1 MAAPTCPAEKICV
14 PTWVYNV
21 PSWIL
26 VLMISGGGIIL
37 LMIIILAMQGSN
49 IKNEM
54 KLTGILRQTC
64 GEDAFRSA
72 LQQLN
77 A

>member
-1 MAAPTCPAEKICV
+1 MALSPCPTEKVCV

-21 PSWIL
+21 PSWIV

-37 LMIIILAMQGSN
+37 LMIIVLAMQGSN

-54 KLTGILRQTC
+54 KLTGLLRKSC
-64 GEDAFRSA
+64 GEDVFKSA
-72 LQQLN
+72 LQQLYV
-77 A
+77 